1 LTPIN
6 TRGDLAP
13 STAISGRRNPMRL
26 CVFCGSSAGA
36 QAAYAE
42 AAHALGAAI
51 AGRGFGLVYGGA
63 SVGLMG
69 MVADGALSAGGEV
82 IGVLPKSMQERELA
96 HAGLTELHIV
106 DSMHT
111 RKAMMADRSDGFIA
125 LPGGVGTL
133 EEMFEIWTWGQL
145 GYHRKPLGML
155 NVAGYYDPL
164 LGFLDRTVTEG
175 FVRDLHRGMLI
186 AERDPEPLLD
196 RIVAY
201 EPPSVVKWIDRAQR

>member
-1 LTPIN
+1 
-6 TRGDLAP
+6 
-13 STAISGRRNPMRL
+13 MRL
-26 CVFCGSSAGA
+26 CVFCGSSAGRRA
-36 QAAYAE
+36 DYAE
-42 AAHALGAAI
+42 AAHALGQAI

-96 HAGLTELHIV
+96 HGGLTELHIV
-106 DSMHT
+106 GSMHE

-125 LPGGVGTL
+125 LPGGIGTL

-155 NVAGYYDPL
+155 NVAGYYDA
-164 LGFLDRTVTEG
+164 LGRFLDTTVAEG
-175 FVRDLHRGMLI
+175 FVQAPHRAMAMVESDAG
-186 AERDPEPLLD
+186 RLLD
-196 RIVAY
+196 RMVAY
-201 EPPSVVKWIDRAQR
+201 EPPTVTKWIDRGAR

>member
-1 LTPIN
+1 MN
-6 TRGDLAP
+6 
-13 STAISGRRNPMRL
+13 L

-36 QAAYAE
+36 RPDYAE
-42 AAHALGAAI
+42 ASRDLGAAI
-51 AGRGFGLVYGGA
+51 ARRGFGLVYGGS

-69 MVADGALSAGGEV
+69 MVADGALAEGGTV

-96 HAGLTELHIV
+96 HHGLSELHIV
-106 DSMHT
+106 TSMHE

-155 NVAGYYDPL
+155 NVAGYYDTL
-164 LGFLDRTVTEG
+164 LGFLDGTVREG
-175 FVRDLHRGMLI
+175 FVQPAYRAMLI
-186 AERDPEPLLD
+186 AETDPERLLD
-196 RIVAY
+196 RIETY
-201 EPPSVVKWIDRAQR
+201 EPPKVVKWIERGAR

>member
-1 LTPIN
+1 
-6 TRGDLAP
+6 
-13 STAISGRRNPMRL
+13 MRL

-36 QAAYAE
+36 RPAYAE

-51 AGRGFGLVYGGA
+51 ARRGFGLVYGGA

-69 MVADGALSAGGEV
+69 MVADGALEAGGEV
-82 IGVLPKSMQERELA
+82 IGVLPKSMQDRELA

-145 GYHRKPLGML
+145 GYHRKPLAML
-155 NVAGYYDPL
+155 NVGGYYDPL
-164 LGFLDRTVTEG
+164 LQFLDTTVTEG

-186 AERDPEPLLD
+186 AEDSPEPLLD

>member
-1 LTPIN
+1 
-6 TRGDLAP
+6 
-13 STAISGRRNPMRL
+13 MHL

-36 QAAYAE
+36 RPAYAD
-42 AAHALGAAI
+42 AAHALGGAI
-51 AGRGFGLVYGGA
+51 AARGFGLVYGGA

-69 MVADGALSAGGEV
+69 MVADGALAAGGTV
-82 IGVLPKSMQERELA
+82 IGVLPKSMQDRELA
-96 HAGLTELHIV
+96 HMGLSELHIV
-106 DSMHT
+106 DSMHA

-155 NVAGYYDPL
+155 NVGGYYDPL
-164 LGFLDRTVTEG
+164 LGFLDSTVTEG

-186 AERDPEPLLD
+186 AESDPGPLLD
-196 RIVAY
+196 RMVAY
-201 EPPSVVKWIDRAQR
+201 EPPAVVKWIDRSGR

>member
-1 LTPIN
+1 
-6 TRGDLAP
+6 
-13 STAISGRRNPMRL
+13 MRL

-36 QAAYAE
+36 DPAYAE
-42 AAHALGAAI
+42 AAHGLGTAI
-51 AGRGFGLVYGGA
+51 ARRGFGLVYGGA

-69 MVADGALSAGGEV
+69 MVADGALAAGGEV

-96 HAGLTELHIV
+96 HRGLTELHIV
-106 DSMHT
+106 DSMHA

-155 NVAGYYDPL
+155 NVTGYYDPL
-164 LGFLDRTVTEG
+164 LAFLDSTVSAG
-175 FVRDLHRGMLI
+175 FVRELHRGMLI
-186 AERDPEPLLD
+186 AETDPEPLLD
-196 RIVAY
+196 RMVAY